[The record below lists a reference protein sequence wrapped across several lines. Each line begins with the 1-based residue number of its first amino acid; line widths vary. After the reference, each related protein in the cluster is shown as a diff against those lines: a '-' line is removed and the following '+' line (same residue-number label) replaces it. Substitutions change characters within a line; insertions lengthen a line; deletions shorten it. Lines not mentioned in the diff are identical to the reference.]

1 MGAPRFVWT
10 QAQDGLT
17 ELARQFALQNVGHLL
32 GIGLAFG
39 GFHHLPH
46 QRIEGFFRPAAII
59 GRLLCVCRDHLLG
72 DRLERTAV
80 GDLPEPAR
88 FDDRV
93 GRSVAAGLT
102 GSPLPFTATG
112 TADAPDEVALFAGD
126 GQTAFVGTA
135 VATQPAVRITDR
147 YDNPV
152 PDILVRWQ
160 VTEGGGTLTGDST
173 LTNASGVARVGS
185 WMVGTLAGPNALE
198 ATVEADGVTGNPV
211 QFSATGEVDLDNE
224 RVIETLLSWID
235 EDRKATPLKALQG
248 LVWENGYRAG
258 DFTGHV
264 YDDAVRGL
272 RRWNDAGIPLY
283 VYATQT
289 PKLEGTVI
297 TTHGGNV
304 AALYAGARPGR
315 IRKLVNLEGFGMPP
329 TRPEDAPRRYARW
342 LDELRERPG
351 LKPYRDFAELAA
363 RLRKANARLSA
374 ARADFLARHW
384 GRETEDGSVVLRGD
398 PAHKIVNPVLYR
410 VEEAQACWRQVRAP
424 VLWVEAAESDTA
436 TRMKLPAGELAARRA
451 SFPNLRYE
459 VLPDAGHM
467 LHHDQPEA
475 LARLIEEFLG
485 D

>member
-1 MGAPRFVWT
+1 MRSPTSSAGAAPTWRST
-10 QAQDGLT
+10 SLRSS
-17 ELARQFALQNVGHLL
+17 ESHFA
-32 GIGLAFG
+32 
-39 GFHHLPH
+39 
-46 QRIEGFFRPAAII
+46 
-59 GRLLCVCRDHLLG
+59 
-72 DRLERTAV
+72 
-80 GDLPEPAR
+80 
-88 FDDRV
+88 
-93 GRSVAAGLT
+93 S
-102 GSPLPFTATG
+102 
-112 TADAPDEVALFAGD
+112 
-126 GQTAFVGTA
+126 
-135 VATQPAVRITDR
+135 
-147 YDNPV
+147 
-152 PDILVRWQ
+152 
-160 VTEGGGTLTGDST
+160 
-173 LTNASGVARVGS
+173 
-185 WMVGTLAGPNALE
+185 
-198 ATVEADGVTGNPV
+198 
-211 QFSATGEVDLDNE
+211 
-224 RVIETLLSWID
+224 
-235 EDRKATPLKALQG
+235 
-248 LVWENGYRAG
+248 
-258 DFTGHV
+258 
-264 YDDAVRGL
+264 VRGL
-272 RRWNDAGIPLY
+272 RYHVRRWRSDGAPKMVLLHGWMDVSASFQFLVDALRGDWD
-283 VYATQT
+283 VYAPDWRGYGLTAWG
-289 PKLEGTVI
+289 GTDCYWFPDYLADLDFLIGEIDAAPIDLVG
-297 TTHGGNV
+297 HSLGGNV

-363 RLRKANARLSA
+363 RLRKGNTRLSA